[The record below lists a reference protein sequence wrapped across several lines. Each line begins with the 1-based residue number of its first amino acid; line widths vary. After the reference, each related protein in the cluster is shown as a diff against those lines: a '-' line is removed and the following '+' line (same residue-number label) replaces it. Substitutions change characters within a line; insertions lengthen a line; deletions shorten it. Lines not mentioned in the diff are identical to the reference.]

1 MSERPNEK
9 QVSFFIDSKERQQF
23 QELCKTTGI
32 SASNVLR
39 MWVQSAL
46 QAQVINVET
55 PPDGKTVTNTV
66 VAPTSSETNHQLAV
80 LKKRLDKVER
90 IFNFIDETELEF
102 MKNEVLGDE
111 FGTMRNR
118 VGVCESQL
126 QDLGGSISWK
136 KD

>member
-66 VAPTSSETNHQLAV
+66 EASTSTETNHQLAV

-90 IFNFIDETELEF
+90 IFNFINETELEF

-126 QDLGGSISWK
+126 QEMGGSISWK

>member
-1 MSERPNEK
+1 
-9 QVSFFIDSKERQQF
+9 
-23 QELCKTTGI
+23 
-32 SASNVLR
+32 

-46 QAQVINVET
+46 QSQTLNVES

-66 VAPTSSETNHQLAV
+66 VATPSPETNHQLAV
-80 LKKRLDKVER
+80 IMKRLDKVER

-126 QDLGGSISWK
+126 QEMGGSISWK

>member
-55 PPDGKTVTNTV
+55 PPDGTTVTRVTEATTN
-66 VAPTSSETNHQLAV
+66 PETNHQLAV

-102 MKNEVLGDE
+102 IKNEVLGDE

>member
-9 QVSFFIDSKERQQF
+9 QVSFFIDEKERQQF

-46 QAQVINVET
+46 QSQTLNVES

-66 VAPTSSETNHQLAV
+66 VAKPSPETNHQLAV
-80 LKKRLDKVER
+80 IMKRLDKVER
-90 IFNFIDETELEF
+90 IFNFINETELEF
-102 MKNEVLGDE
+102 IKNEVIGEE
-111 FGTMRNR
+111 FGTIRNR
-118 VGVCESQL
+118 VGVVESQL
-126 QDLGGSISWK
+126 QELGGSISWK
-136 KD
+136 ED

>member
-9 QVSFFIDSKERQQF
+9 QVSFFIDEKERQQF

-102 MKNEVLGDE
+102 IKSEVLGDQ
-111 FGTMRNR
+111 FGTIRNR
-118 VGVCESQL
+118 VGVCEAQL
-126 QDLGGSISWK
+126 QQMGGSISWK
-136 KD
+136 ED

>member
-23 QELCKTTGI
+23 QELCKTSGI

-55 PPDGKTVTNTV
+55 PPDGRTITNPVTA
-66 VAPTSSETNHQLAV
+66 APSSETNHELAV

-102 MKNEVLGDE
+102 MKNEVLGDK
-111 FGTMRNR
+111 FGTIRNR
-118 VGVCESQL
+118 VGVCEHQL
-126 QDLGGSISWK
+126 QQLGGSISWK
-136 KD
+136 ED

>member
-46 QAQVINVET
+46 QSQTLNVES

-66 VAPTSSETNHQLAV
+66 VATPSPETNHQLAV
-80 LKKRLDKVER
+80 IMKRLDKVER
-90 IFNFIDETELEF
+90 IFNFINETELEF
-102 MKNEVLGDE
+102 IKNEVIGEE
-111 FGTMRNR
+111 FGTIRNR
-118 VGVCESQL
+118 VGVVESQL
-126 QDLGGSISWK
+126 QQMGGSISWK
-136 KD
+136 ED

>member
-46 QAQVINVET
+46 QTQVINVET
-55 PPDGKTVTNTV
+55 PPDGKTVTRVTE
-66 VAPTSSETNHQLAV
+66 ATTTPETNHQLAV

-102 MKNEVLGDE
+102 IKNEVLGDE

-136 KD
+136 KE

>member
-23 QELCKTTGI
+23 QELCKTTGV

-55 PPDGKTVTNTV
+55 PPDEPSEEPVGLPSAPP
-66 VAPTSSETNHQLAV
+66 APTV
-80 LKKRLDKVER
+80 
-90 IFNFIDETELEF
+90 I
-102 MKNEVLGDE
+102 G
-111 FGTMRNR
+111 
-118 VGVCESQL
+118 
-126 QDLGGSISWK
+126 
-136 KD
+136 

>member
-9 QVSFFIDSKERQQF
+9 QVSFFIDEKERQQF

-46 QAQVINVET
+46 QSQTLNVES

-66 VAPTSSETNHQLAV
+66 VATPSPETNHQLAV
-80 LKKRLDKVER
+80 IMKRLDKVER
-90 IFNFIDETELEF
+90 IFNFINETELEVI
-102 MKNEVLGDE
+102 KNEVIGEE
-111 FGTMRNR
+111 FGTIINR
-118 VGVCESQL
+118 VGVVESQL
-126 QDLGGSISWK
+126 QQMGGSISWK
-136 KD
+136 ED

>member
-1 MSERPNEK
+1 
-9 QVSFFIDSKERQQF
+9 
-23 QELCKTTGI
+23 
-32 SASNVLR
+32 

-46 QAQVINVET
+46 QTQVINVET

-66 VAPTSSETNHQLAV
+66 EASTSTETNHQLAV

-90 IFNFIDETELEF
+90 IFNFINETELEF

-126 QDLGGSISWK
+126 QEMGGSISWK

>member
-1 MSERPNEK
+1 MKRPNEL
-9 QVSFFIDSKERQQF
+9 QVSFYIDSKERQQF
-23 QELCKTTGI
+23 QELCKTSGV
-32 SASNVLR
+32 SVSNTLR
-39 MWVQSAL
+39 MWIQTAL
-46 QAQVINVET
+46 QSQSLNVET
-55 PPDGKTVTNTV
+55 PPDVKTVTNTV
-66 VAPTSSETNHQLAV
+66 GATTTSETNHQLAV

>member
-9 QVSFFIDSKERQQF
+9 QVSFFIDEKERQQF

-46 QAQVINVET
+46 QSQTLNVES

-66 VAPTSSETNHQLAV
+66 VATPSPETNHQLAV
-80 LKKRLDKVER
+80 IMKRLDKVER
-90 IFNFIDETELEF
+90 IFNFINETELEF
-102 MKNEVLGDE
+102 IKNEVIGEE
-111 FGTMRNR
+111 FGTIRNR
-118 VGVCESQL
+118 VGVVESQL
-126 QDLGGSISWK
+126 QHMGGSISWK
-136 KD
+136 ED